1 MEQTIDIKNIYDV
14 MNCINMVVINAK
26 NPKSISSPKY
36 QKAQDIVSEVK
47 KFMEKIHGSS
57 CFRKYFIKNNF

>member
-36 QKAQDIVSEVK
+36 QKAQDIVSEK
-47 KFMEKIHGSS
+47 EYLS
-57 CFRKYFIKNNF
+57 